1 MFGILAPHLKEFT
14 DDLNDEIKYQKIKH
28 AIKDVK
34 EFIEKLANRGKVD
47 PLSIN
52 FAQYLDEN
60 DKLKHLR
67 YEFIIP
73 KVRDVVTDGVG
84 KFIKYMLL
92 NCYLINLN

>member
-28 AIKDVK
+28 NVKDAK

-47 PLSIN
+47 PSSSN

-60 DKLKHLR
+60 DKLRHLR
-67 YEFIIP
+67 YEFSIP
-73 KVRDVVTDGVG
+73 KARDIVGDDVG
-84 KFIKYMLL
+84 KLRKMSFKS
-92 NCYLINLN
+92 